1 VTTLLYSPHQS
12 KCADEPMRAL
22 TFGVNAGKTALFIVA
37 HGPRKFTIT
46 GEELIGTQ
54 LNEAGILTILST
66 TCTLTFVPGGSEDAC
81 WITNLK
87 AAADGL
93 TKNDSGDKLFSKTV
107 VVSTPIIARREV
119 AIVRHAEASTKPSQQ
134 IFRVGEFVTLT
145 PEGALAHRKYHANK
159 NKLIG
164 AGVGML
170 ALPAI
175 IPSAGVGLVAGGFAV
190 GISEPVQSAI
200 GGLIGGMAGALFG
213 QEPEGGTRGRILA
226 IESRFQGGVNV
237 QVQWSIQQEDGQL
250 TERSS
255 WHQGKHLQML
265 T

>member
-1 VTTLLYSPHQS
+1 
-12 KCADEPMRAL
+12 MRAL
-22 TFGVNAGKTALFIVA
+22 SFEVNAGQTALFIIA
-37 HGPRKFTIT
+37 HGPRKFTIAA
-46 GEELIGTQ
+46 EELISTQ
-54 LNEAGILTILST
+54 QNEAGILTILSS
-66 TCTLTFVPGGSEDAC
+66 TCAFTFVPSGSEDIC

-87 AAADGL
+87 TATDGL
-93 TKNDSGDKLFSKTV
+93 KKNESSNKIFGKSAAL
-107 VVSTPIIARREV
+107 STPSIAKRE
-119 AIVRHAEASTKPSQQ
+119 ATIVRHVEASTRPAKH
-134 IFRVGEFVTLT
+134 IFPVGDVVTLT

-170 ALPAI
+170 VLPAI
-175 IPSAGVGLVAGGFAV
+175 IPSAGVGLAAGGFAV

-237 QVQWSIQQEDGQL
+237 QVQWSIHQEDGQV
-250 TERSS
+250 TQKSS
-255 WHQGKHLQML
+255 WHQGKHLQRL